1 MIDPKECL
9 ELAEQCINMADQA
22 LNNRMQSTLLQM
34 AAAWSELAEELE
46 QNAALWKRLVGYT
59 VYPDH

>member
-1 MIDPKECL
+1 
-9 ELAEQCINMADQA
+9 
-22 LNNRMQSTLLQM
+22 MQSTLLEM

-59 VYPDH
+59 IYPDS